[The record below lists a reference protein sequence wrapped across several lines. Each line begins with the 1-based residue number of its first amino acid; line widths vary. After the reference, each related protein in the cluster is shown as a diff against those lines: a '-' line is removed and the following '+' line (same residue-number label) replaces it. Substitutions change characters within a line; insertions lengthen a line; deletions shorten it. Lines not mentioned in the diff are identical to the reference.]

1 MLPETKFP
9 HVSVTA
15 DRGIVTLMAGGYRSA
30 LRIIKSVPGLGA
42 LASKMQFLVP
52 DRVVVRKVDG
62 LGDFAFRLRRHRWM
76 MGDKPFAG
84 GHHASTLAMFKQ
96 LIRPGDVVY
105 DIGANI
111 GYYSRFI
118 ARDLGASRLV
128 CFEPMT
134 ENADLLEQNL
144 KLGGHESIA
153 RVFRLA
159 LSDHDGEE
167 LLQVD
172 DIMGGTAVL
181 NEVSGG
187 KPSEA
192 REHLGLPP
200 KTQSIKV
207 AKLDAL
213 IERETLPPP
222 AMMKIDTEGA
232 EALVLG
238 GAVKTLEKYHPKLA
252 IALHGPEPTRK
263 VLTLLA
269 SLGYVC
275 RGSVEGAER
284 ELTLDDAARLGD
296 NNIVAIPR

>member
-1 MLPETKFP
+1 M
-9 HVSVTA
+9 VT
-15 DRGIVTLMAGGYRSA
+15 RMAGGYRSA
-30 LRIIKSVPGLGA
+30 LKIIKSVPGLGA
-42 LASKMQFLVP
+42 LASRMQFLLP
-52 DRVVVRKVDG
+52 DRVVVRDVEG
-62 LGDFAFRLRRHRWM
+62 LGPFAFRLRRHRWM
-76 MGDKPFAG
+76 LGDQPFAG
-84 GHHASTLAMFKQ
+84 GHHASTLAMFRQ

-134 ENADLLEQNL
+134 ENADLLEQNIR
-144 KLGGHESIA
+144 LGKHEGIA

-159 LSDHDGEE
+159 LSDHDGDE

-172 DIMGGTAVL
+172 DVMGGTAVL

-192 REHLGLPP
+192 REHLGLGP
-200 KTQSIKV
+200 KTQTIKV
-207 AKLDAL
+207 ARLDSL
-213 IERETLPPP
+213 IEREKLPPP
-222 AMMKIDTEGA
+222 GMMKIDTEGA

-238 GAVKTLEKYHPKLA
+238 GAVETLRTHRPRLA
-252 IALHGPEPTRK
+252 VALHGLEPTAK
-263 VLTLLA
+263 VLTLLD

-275 RGSVEGAER
+275 RGSVNNIER
-284 ELTLDDAARLGD
+284 DISSADALRLSD
-296 NNIVAIPR
+296 NNIVAIPK

>member
-1 MLPETKFP
+1 
-9 HVSVTA
+9 
-15 DRGIVTLMAGGYRSA
+15 MAGGYRRA
-30 LRIIKSVPGLGA
+30 LGIIKSVPGLGA
-42 LASKMQFLVP
+42 LASRMQFLLP
-52 DRVVVRKVDG
+52 DRVVVRNVDG
-62 LGDFAFRLRRHRWM
+62 LGPFAFRLRRHRWM
-76 MGDKPFAG
+76 MGEKPFAG
-84 GHHASTLAMFKQ
+84 GHHASTLAMFRS

-118 ARDLGASRLV
+118 ARDMGVSRLV

-144 KLGGHESIA
+144 KLGGHEANS

-159 LSDHDGEE
+159 LSDHDGDE

-172 DIMGGTAVL
+172 DVMGGTAVL

-200 KTQSIKV
+200 KTQSTRVIR
-207 AKLDAL
+207 LDAL
-213 IERETLPPP
+213 IERESLPPP
-222 AMMKIDTEGA
+222 NMMKIDTEGA

-238 GAVKTLEKYHPKLA
+238 GAMKTLAAHRPSLA
-252 IALHGPEPTRK
+252 IALHGPAPTRK
-263 VLTLLA
+263 VLTALGG
-269 SLGYVC
+269 LGYVC
-275 RGSVEGAER
+275 RGQVSGNER
-284 ELTLDDAARLGD
+284 DLTIDDSDRLSD
-296 NNIVAIPR
+296 NNIVAIHRER

>member
-1 MLPETKFP
+1 M
-9 HVSVTA
+9 VT
-15 DRGIVTLMAGGYRSA
+15 RMAGGYRSA
-30 LRIIKSVPGLGA
+30 LKIIKSVPGLGA
-42 LASKMQFLVP
+42 LASRMQFLLP
-52 DRVVVRKVDG
+52 DRVVVREVEG
-62 LGDFAFRLRRHRWM
+62 LGPFAFRLRRHRWM
-76 MGDKPFAG
+76 MGSKPFEG
-84 GHHASTLAMFKQ
+84 GHHASTLAMFRQ

-144 KLGGHESIA
+144 KLGKHEGIA

-172 DIMGGTAVL
+172 DVMGGTAVL

-192 REHLGLPP
+192 REHLGLGP
-200 KTQSIKV
+200 KTQTIKV
-207 AKLDAL
+207 ARLDDL
-213 IERETLPPP
+213 IERESLPPP
-222 AMMKIDTEGA
+222 GMMKIDTEGA

-238 GAVKTLEKYHPKLA
+238 GAVETLRTHRPRLA
-252 IALHGPEPTRK
+252 IALHGPEPTTK
-263 VLTLLA
+263 VLTLLD

-275 RGSVEGAER
+275 RGSVNNVEQD
-284 ELTLDDAARLGD
+284 LTVADASRLSD
-296 NNIVAIPR
+296 NNIVAIPK

>member
-1 MLPETKFP
+1 M
-9 HVSVTA
+9 VT
-15 DRGIVTLMAGGYRSA
+15 RMAGGYRRA
-30 LRIIKSVPGLGA
+30 LRLIKSVPGLGA

-52 DRVVVRKVDG
+52 DRVVVRDVDG
-62 LGDFAFRLRRHRWM
+62 LGPFAFRLRRHRWM
-76 MGDKPFAG
+76 MGESPFEG
-84 GHHASTLAMFKQ
+84 GHHASTLAMFRQ

-144 KLGGHESIA
+144 KLGGHDKLA
-153 RVFRLA
+153 RIFRLA
-159 LSDHDGEE
+159 LSDHDAEE

-200 KTQSIKV
+200 KTQRIRV
-207 AKLDAL
+207 TTLDGL
-213 IERETLPPP
+213 IERENLPPP

-238 GAVKTLEKYHPKLA
+238 GAVQTLKAHRPRLA

-263 VLTLLA
+263 VLTLLG
-269 SLGYVC
+269 SLGYAC
-275 RGSVEGAER
+275 RGSVDGVER
-284 ELTLDDAARLGD
+284 ELMVEDAERLSD
-296 NNIVAIPR
+296 NNIVALPR

>member
-1 MLPETKFP
+1 M
-9 HVSVTA
+9 S
-15 DRGIVTLMAGGYRSA
+15 GGYRRA
-30 LRIIKSVPGLGA
+30 LKLVKSVPGLGA
-42 LASKMQFLVP
+42 LASRLQFLLP
-52 DRVVVRKVDG
+52 DRVVVREVDG
-62 LGDFAFRLRRHRWM
+62 LGPFAFRLRRHRWM
-76 MGDKPFAG
+76 MGDKPFVG
-84 GHHASTLAMFKQ
+84 GHHASTLAMFRT
-96 LIRPGDVVY
+96 LIKPGDVVY

-144 KLGGHESIA
+144 KLGGHEKIA

-159 LSDHDGEE
+159 LSDHGGQE

-172 DIMGGTAVL
+172 DVMGGTAVL
-181 NEVSGG
+181 DQVSGG

-192 REHLGLPP
+192 REHLGLGP
-200 KTQSIKV
+200 KTQSIRV
-207 AKLDAL
+207 ARLDDL
-213 IERETLPPP
+213 IQQENLPPP

-238 GAVKTLEKYHPKLA
+238 GAVQTLKMHHPRLA
-252 IALHGPEPTRK
+252 IALHGPEPTTK
-263 VLTLLA
+263 VLTLLD

-275 RGSVEGAER
+275 RGSVNGVEQD
-284 ELTLDDAARLGD
+284 LTVADASRLSD
-296 NNIVAIPR
+296 NNIVATPR

>member
-1 MLPETKFP
+1 M
-9 HVSVTA
+9 VT
-15 DRGIVTLMAGGYRSA
+15 RMAGGYRRA
-30 LRIIKSVPGLGA
+30 LSIIKTVPGLGA

-52 DRVVVRKVDG
+52 DRVVVRDVDG
-62 LGDFAFRLRRHRWM
+62 LGRFAFRLRRHRWM
-76 MGDKPFAG
+76 MGATPFAG
-84 GHHASTLAMFKQ
+84 GHHASTLAMFRK

-144 KLGGHESIA
+144 KLGGHEQIA

-159 LSDHDGEE
+159 LSDHDADE

-200 KTQSIKV
+200 KTQSIRV
-207 AKLDAL
+207 VRLDAL
-213 IERETLPPP
+213 IEREKLPPP

-238 GAVKTLEKYHPKLA
+238 GAIETLRKHHPRLA

-263 VLTLLA
+263 VLTILTE
-269 SLGYVC
+269 LGYIC
-275 RGSVEGAER
+275 HGSVDGVER
-284 ELTLDDAARLGD
+284 ELTLDDASRLSD
-296 NNIVAIPR
+296 NNIVAIPNV

>member
-1 MLPETKFP
+1 M
-9 HVSVTA
+9 VT
-15 DRGIVTLMAGGYRSA
+15 RMAGGYRRA
-30 LRIIKSVPGLGA
+30 LSVIKSVPGLGA

-52 DRVVVRKVDG
+52 DRVVVRDVDG
-62 LGDFAFRLRRHRWM
+62 LGRFAFRLRRHRWM
-76 MGDKPFAG
+76 MGEKPFAG
-84 GHHASTLAMFKQ
+84 GHHASTLAMFRE

-118 ARDLGASRLV
+118 ARDLGASRLI
-128 CFEPMT
+128 CFEPMN

-144 KLGGHESIA
+144 QLGGHDRMA

-159 LSDHDGEE
+159 LSDHDAEE

-172 DIMGGTAVL
+172 DVMGGTAVL

-200 KTQSIKV
+200 KTQSIRV
-207 AKLDAL
+207 VRLDGL
-213 IERETLPPP
+213 IERESLPPP
-222 AMMKIDTEGA
+222 GMMKIDTEGA

-238 GAVKTLEKYHPKLA
+238 GAVETLRRHRPRLA

-263 VLTLLA
+263 VLALL
-269 SLGYVC
+269 SSVGYVC
-275 RGSVEGAER
+275 RGKVDDIER
-284 ELTLDDAARLGD
+284 DLTNDDATRLSD
-296 NNIVAIPR
+296 NNIVAIPT

>member
-1 MLPETKFP
+1 M
-9 HVSVTA
+9 VT
-15 DRGIVTLMAGGYRSA
+15 RMAGGYRRA

-52 DRVVVRKVDG
+52 DRVVVREVDG
-62 LGDFAFRLRRHRWM
+62 LGRFAFRLRRHRWM
-76 MGDKPFAG
+76 MGDKPFSG
-84 GHHASTLAMFKQ
+84 GHHASTLAMFRS

-118 ARDLGASRLV
+118 VRDLGASRLV
-128 CFEPMT
+128 CFEPMR

-144 KLGGHESIA
+144 KLGGHEQIA

-159 LSDHDGEE
+159 LSDHDGDE

-200 KTQSIKV
+200 KTQSIRV
-207 AKLDAL
+207 ARLDAL
-213 IERETLPPP
+213 IEQETLPPP

-238 GAVKTLEKYHPKLA
+238 GAVETLRKHRPRLA

-263 VLTLLA
+263 VLSLLQ

-275 RGSVEGAER
+275 RGSVDGVER
-284 ELTLDDAARLGD
+284 DLTIEYATRLSD
-296 NNIVAIPR
+296 NNIVATPT